1 MTARPLRAVW
11 ERRGQRDRGVA
22 AVEFALVLPVLLVVL
37 FGIVVAGLVYVDHL
51 QLQSAARDGARAGAL
66 APGSA
71 CSTALDRVASVGD
84 GATSCQETSTC
95 PGADSALT
103 LQLARQ
109 VSIPLLGERT
119 VGLSASAA
127 FTCLA

>member
-1 MTARPLRAVW
+1 MTFRPEGA
-11 ERRGQRDRGVA
+11 ERGTQGLRDRGVA

-37 FGIVVAGLVYVDHL
+37 FGIVAAGLVYVDHL

-66 APGSA
+66 DPGSA
-71 CSTALDRVASVGD
+71 CATALGRVADVGG
-84 GATSCQETSTC
+84 GATSCEEMSTC
-95 PGADSALT
+95 PGIDSSVT

-127 FTCLA
+127 FSCLV